1 MLIRTIH
8 TLVKNRHQLNL
19 LNDVKINNLKIKE
32 LERKLLESKV
42 LIDRINLIFATTLI
56 ITIGVSLGGI
66 LGHLTFEIFEILNPP
81 TPPKKK
87 TLYFM

>member
-19 LNDVKINNLKIKE
+19 LNDVKINNLKIKK

-42 LIDRINLIFATTLI
+42 LIDQINLIFATTLV
-56 ITIGVSLGGI
+56 ITIGVSLGGF
-66 LGHLTFEIFEILNPP
+66 LGHLTFDIMNPP
-81 TPPKKK
+81 TPPKK